1 MGAVRG
7 ENGVATLSEQRYAS
21 IRADI
26 LAGRARPGERLRL
39 AALAERHG
47 VSLSVVREALTR
59 LSGPGEFTIYQQGQK
74 ALLTSRLVINAAL
87 RQPKVNELRLIA
99 IPGGEYDVSATL
111 YDSYGAQTVVRRS
124 IVVVSPNS
132 R

>member
-1 MGAVRG
+1 MRG
-7 ENGVATLSEQRYAS
+7 ENGVATLSEQLYAS

-59 LSGPGEFTIYQQGQK
+59 LSGPGE
-74 ALLTSRLVINAAL
+74 RL
-87 RQPKVNELRLIA
+87 
-99 IPGGEYDVSATL
+99 VSATPQL
-111 YDSYGAQTVVRRS
+111 GFSVTPLSVDELLQRIGTLIAKRNHAVPPAHERVLQPRAAA
-124 IVVVSPNS
+124 P
-132 R
+132 